1 MKIDQPVQTDL
12 CALPALT
19 DVKDPMSADPRI
31 VFAIVGSG
39 WRAEF
44 YLRIAQALPDR
55 FEVCGVVA
63 RTEERRT
70 EIIASWHVPAFATID
85 DMLRSRTPDFVV
97 VAVVRPAAPG
107 IIEDLAGRGVP
118 VLGETP
124 PGADVAALGRLHQ
137 LTRHSPRIQIA
148 EQYHLQP
155 MLYAQLAI
163 ANSGELGTVRQVS
176 LSICHDHHAVS
187 LVRKF
192 LDVGFEDAL
201 ITAHE
206 FVSPLV
212 AGPDRGGDPAEERI
226 VNSSQVSAR
235 LEFDGKLGL
244 IDFAKEQYFSWIR
257 ANRMQVRGDRGEITD
272 ERVSS
277 LTDFRTPSWYPI
289 ERVDLGHG
297 TNLEGLTL
305 RGLMARGRWVY
316 TNVFAPARL
325 TDDELAIATCLV
337 LMHEYVGG
345 GDSFYGL
352 PEAAQDQYTN
362 LVIRRSIAEKRS
374 IRMTQQVWA
383 PPV

>member
-1 MKIDQPVQTDL
+1 M
-12 CALPALT
+12 PA
-19 DVKDPMSADPRI
+19 DSRI

-70 EIIASWHVPAFATID
+70 EIMAGWHVPAFPTID
-85 DMLRSRTPDFVV
+85 DMLRSRTPDFAV
-97 VAVVRPAAPG
+97 VAVARPAAPG

-118 VLGETP
+118 VLSETP
-124 PGADVAALGRLHQ
+124 PGADVAALKRLHQ
-137 LTRHSPRIQIA
+137 LSLQGSRIQIA

-155 MLYAQLAI
+155 MLHAQLAI
-163 ANSGELGTVRQVS
+163 ANSGELGMVRQAS

-192 LDVGFEDAL
+192 LDVGFENAL

-212 AGPDRGGDPAEERI
+212 AGPGRYGDPTEQRI
-226 VNSSQVSAR
+226 VNSSRVTAR
-235 LEFDGKLGL
+235 LEYDGKLGL

-257 ANRMQVRGDRGEITD
+257 ASRLQVRGDRGEITD

-305 RGLMARGRWVY
+305 RGLIARGRWVY
-316 TNVFAPARL
+316 TNDFAPARL

-337 LMHEYVGG
+337 RMFEYAGG

-352 PEAAQDQYTN
+352 PEAAQDQYTH
-362 LVIRRSIAEKRS
+362 LVIRRSVAEKRS
-374 IRMTQQVWA
+374 IRMRKQVWA
-383 PPV
+383 PSV

>member
-1 MKIDQPVQTDL
+1 M
-12 CALPALT
+12 PA
-19 DVKDPMSADPRI
+19 DSRI

-44 YLRIAQALPDR
+44 YLRVAQALPNR

-63 RTEERRT
+63 RTEERRA
-70 EIIASWHVPAFATID
+70 EIVGSWHVPAFATID
-85 DMLRSRTPDFVV
+85 DLLRARTPDFVV

-107 IIEDLAGRGVP
+107 IVEDLAGRGVP

-124 PGADVAALGRLHQ
+124 PAADMPALERLHQ
-137 LTRHSPRIQIA
+137 LNRRGSRIQVA

-155 MLYAQLAI
+155 MLLAQLAI
-163 ANSGELGTVRQVS
+163 AKSGELGMVSQAS

-192 LDVGFEDAL
+192 LDVGFENAL
-201 ITAHE
+201 ITANE

-212 AGPDRGGDPAEERI
+212 AGPDKVGDPDEERI
-226 VNSSQVSAR
+226 VKSSRVTAR
-235 LEFDGKLGL
+235 LEYDGRLGL

-257 ANRMQVRGDRGEITD
+257 ANRLQVRGDRGEITD
-272 ERVSS
+272 ERVAS

-316 TNVFAPARL
+316 TNDFAPARL
-325 TDDELAIATCLV
+325 TDDELAIASCLV
-337 LMHEYVGG
+337 KMFEYAGG

-352 PEAAQDQYTN
+352 AEAAQDQYTN
-362 LVIRRSIAEKRS
+362 LVIRRSITEKRA
-374 IRMTQQVWA
+374 IRMTKQVWA
-383 PPV
+383 PSF